1 MNNCQF
7 LKQEI
12 KLMIFKTNINKS
24 MNKRQYKVQKMIKN
38 KTRKVLNYFK
48 NKFYKNKINLK
59 KCFNKINKGKNI

>member
-1 MNNCQF
+1 MNNCQL

-24 MNKRQYKVQKMIKN
+24 LNKRLSKAQKMIKN

-48 NKFYKNKINLK
+48 NKLIKNKINLK
-59 KCFNKINKGKNI
+59 KYLNKINKGKNI